1 MNEVIKLKDITTAE
15 QLRARI
21 EDGALS
27 VGNKLSVVRKFGT
40 ESRVNDSQVEVK
52 VTYCTAMYGAAKK
65 VWFI

>member
-1 MNEVIKLKDITTAE
+1 MNQAIKLKDITTVE

-27 VGNKLSVVRKFGT
+27 VGNKISVVRKFAT
-40 ESRVNDSQVEVK
+40 ESRVNDSQVEGK

>member
-1 MNEVIKLKDITTAE
+1 MNKAIKLKDITTAE

-27 VGNKLSVVRKFGT
+27 VGNKLSLVRKFGT
-40 ESRVNDSQVEVK
+40 EARVHDSQVEVK
-52 VTYCTAMYGAAKK
+52 VTYCTAMYGAVKK

>member
-1 MNEVIKLKDITTAE
+1 MNQVIKLKDITTAE

-52 VTYCTAMYGAAKK
+52 VTCTARFGNATK